1 MRHSGQR
8 PPELPSGQRPGA
20 PAFLD
25 VRDLRVSFPTP
36 DGVVRAV
43 DGVSFT
49 LERGQ
54 TLGIV
59 GESGSGKSVTSL
71 AVLGLLSRPDSQVS
85 GGVWFRGEELLG
97 AGPRRVL
104 SLRGSSMTM
113 IYQDPLSALHPYY
126 TVGWQIAEAYRAK
139 NKVSRKQAWDRA
151 VEMLR
156 RVRIPQPERRARD
169 YPHQFSGGM
178 RQRAM
183 IAMALSCDPELLI
196 ADEPTTA
203 LDVTVQAQIL
213 DLIKDLQAES
223 GTAVIVITHDLGVV
237 AEVAEK
243 ILVMY
248 AGRVVERGTTEQVF
262 SAPQHPYTWGLLK
275 SVTRLDRDR
284 RERLEAIS
292 GIPPSLIDV
301 PSGCPF
307 HPRCPYAGLNAGRSV
322 NNRPE
327 LAEDGDDHWVACHL
341 SRAAR
346 SEIFLAE
353 VAPSL

>member
-1 MRHSGQR
+1 MTGSQVG
-8 PPELPSGQRPGA
+8 GA
-20 PAFLD
+20 PSAFLD

-71 AVLGLLSRPDSQVS
+71 AVMGLLSRADAQVS
-85 GGVWFRGEELLG
+85 GGVWFLGEELLG

-139 NKVSRKQAWDRA
+139 NPVSRKQAWDRA

-156 RVRIPQPERRARD
+156 RVEIPQPERRARD

-183 IAMALSCDPELLI
+183 IAMALSCDPGLLI

-213 DLIKDLQAES
+213 DLIKELQAES

-243 ILVMY
+243 VMVMY
-248 AGRVVERGTTEQVF
+248 AGRVVERGATEQVF
-262 SAPQHPYTWGLLK
+262 TAPQHPYTWGLLK

-284 RERLEAIS
+284 RERLEPIS
-292 GIPPSLIDV
+292 GTPPSLIDV

-307 HPRCPYAGLNAGRSV
+307 HPRCRYAGMTAGLSV
-322 NNRPE
+322 TDRPD
-327 LAEDGDDHWVACHL
+327 LRDAGQDHWVACHL
-341 SRAAR
+341 DDDAR
-346 SEIFLAE
+346 SRIFLAE

>member
-1 MRHSGQR
+1 MTGSQLA
-8 PPELPSGQRPGA
+8 EA
-20 PAFLD
+20 VPALLD

-43 DGVSFT
+43 DGVSFG
-49 LERGQ
+49 LDRGQ

-71 AVLGLLSRPDSQVS
+71 AIMGLHNRRETQVS

-97 AGPRRVL
+97 AGPRRIR

-139 NKVSRKQAWDRA
+139 NAVSRKQAWDRA

-156 RVRIPQPERRARD
+156 RVEIPQPERRARD

-183 IAMALSCDPELLI
+183 IAMALCCDPALLI

-213 DLIKDLQAES
+213 DLIKELQAES

-243 ILVMY
+243 VMVMY

-262 SAPQHPYTWGLLK
+262 TSPQHPYTWGLLK

-284 RERLEAIS
+284 RARLEAIS
-292 GIPPSLIDV
+292 GTPPSLIDV

-307 HPRCPYAGLNAGRSV
+307 HPRCPYAGSTAGLCV
-322 NNRPE
+322 TARPD
-327 LAEDGDDHWVACHL
+327 LRDAGQDHWVACHL
-341 SRAAR
+341 DDAAR
-346 SEIFLAE
+346 SRIFLEE